1 MGLFIYRTI
10 TWTNCKSAFVR
21 AFRNS
26 AMVFIIIA
34 ASGPFSWLLTSLG
47 AIGQLETWL
56 LSYTYNPLIF
66 ALVLVVFY
74 NAATW
79 KALRPWP

>member
-1 MGLFIYRTI
+1 MVEAGALTATIAMFVGLFIYRTI
-10 TWTNCKSAFVR
+10 TWSNCKGAFVR

-47 AIGQLETWL
+47 ANRRAGGMAVGLCCR
-56 LSYTYNPLIF
+56 NPCCSR
-66 ALVLVVFY
+66 
-74 NAATW
+74 W
-79 KALRPWP
+79 PW